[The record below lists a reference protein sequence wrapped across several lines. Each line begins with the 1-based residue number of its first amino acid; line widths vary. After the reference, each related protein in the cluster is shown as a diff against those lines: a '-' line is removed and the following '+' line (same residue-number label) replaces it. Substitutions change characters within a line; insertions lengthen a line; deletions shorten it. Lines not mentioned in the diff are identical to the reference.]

1 MERRRGLF
9 YTGSLRRVHEPALPS
24 FANAQAGRRR
34 SAKLEHTGFTLI
46 ELLVVIAIIAVLAA
60 MLLPALS
67 LARAKVQQSTCMNN
81 LKQCYIG
88 HIMYVE
94 DYDGYLPPNY
104 NNPTIKDYCP
114 WSIVLVSRCK
124 YLDGEVCHCP
134 SWPPHTYVPGQTY
147 GSYKRNFV
155 KLNMISEMGIYG
167 NKNLSNIILLAD
179 SISATS
185 NTGVEIFCGAGN
197 YVSECYHCRHNGF
210 CNCLMLDGHVEAL
223 NKKDLISGNYA
234 PKPIKDEYVVEYY

>member
-1 MERRRGLF
+1 MERRKVRI
-9 YTGSLRRVHEPALPS
+9 SE
-24 FANAQAGRRR
+24 
-34 SAKLEHTGFTLI
+34 SAASCGGGFTLI
-46 ELLVVIAIIAVLAA
+46 ELLVVIAIIAVLSA

-94 DYDGYLPPNY
+94 DYNGYLPLN
-104 NNPTIKDYCP
+104 NNPSPVGYCP
-114 WSIVLVSRCK
+114 WDIVLVSRCK

-134 SWPPHTYVPGQTY
+134 SWPPKTYIAGYVY
-147 GSYKRNFV
+147 GSYPRDFV
-155 KLNMISEMGIYG
+155 KLDKMSEIRK
-167 NKNLSNIILLAD
+167 KNLSNIILLAD
-179 SISATS
+179 SVSADGS
-185 NTGVEIFCGAGN
+185 KELWGGAGRKEA
-197 YVSECYHCRHNGF
+197 YYHCRHNGF

-223 NKKDLISGNYA
+223 NKSDLISGNYA